1 MFSDLDTLPGDPIL
15 ALMAA
20 YREDGSPRKVDLGVG
35 IYQDESG
42 ATPVLEAVRR
52 AEASL
57 LETQTTKAYVGIAG
71 SPQFNDA
78 MTRLAFG
85 DNHPAL
91 ADGRIRTVQT
101 TGGSGGL
108 RVAAELIDRVRP
120 GATVWVS
127 TPTWPNHV
135 PLLTAAGLTIR
146 EYAYYDAASGRIDEA
161 AMLEA
166 LERIPEGDVLLLHG
180 CCHNPTGADLSVD
193 QWVKVADI
201 CAARNL
207 LPFIDSAYQGFGDGL
222 EEDAAGLRLVASRV
236 PELLAVNS
244 CSKNFG
250 LYRERVGS
258 LSIMVDSAEAAPAA
272 LSHLL
277 KIVRAMISMPPDH
290 GAATVA
296 TILDSAELRAS
307 WLEELGEMR
316 GRINGQRRAL
326 CDALQSHGAGDR
338 FDFIAGQR
346 GMFSL
351 LGIDRPLIDRLRDES
366 HIYIVGSGRINV
378 AGITGRNV
386 DYIAESL
393 VGVLS
398 AG

>member
-20 YREDGSPRKVDLGVG
+20 YREDESPQKVDLGVG

-52 AEASL
+52 AEAIL

-85 DNHPAL
+85 DDHPAL

-135 PLLTAAGLTIR
+135 PLLTAAGLSIR
-146 EYAYYDAASGRIDEA
+146 EYPYYDAASGRIDEA
-161 AMLEA
+161 AMFEA

-180 CCHNPTGADLSVD
+180 CCHNPTGADLNGD
-193 QWVKVADI
+193 QWARVADI

-222 EEDAAGLRLVASRV
+222 DEDAAGLRLMASRV

-258 LSIMVDSAEAAPAA
+258 LSMLVEHAGAAAA
-272 LSHLL
+272 GLSHLL

-296 TILDSAELRAS
+296 TILESDALRGTWHA
-307 WLEELGEMR
+307 ELGEMR
-316 GRINGQRRAL
+316 GRINMQRRAL
-326 CDALQSHGAGDR
+326 CDALKRHGAGDR

-351 LGIDRPLIDRLRDES
+351 LGIERALIDRLRDES

-393 VGVLS
+393 VGVLPG
-398 AG
+398 A